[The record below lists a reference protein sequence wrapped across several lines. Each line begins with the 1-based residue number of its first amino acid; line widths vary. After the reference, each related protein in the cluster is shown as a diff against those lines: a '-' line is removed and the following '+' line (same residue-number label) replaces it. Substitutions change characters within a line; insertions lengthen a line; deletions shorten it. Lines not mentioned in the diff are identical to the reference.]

1 MGQRE
6 RDLRDKHMR
15 VGIIGSGKVGQALGS
30 WIAATGDSVS
40 FTSRDPKHAEEAALK
55 AGHGAKA
62 AAIAEVV
69 ADSELVLLT
78 LPFQDV
84 GRVIEG
90 VRDKLDGKIVV
101 DVTNP
106 VTPDRQALELGHTT
120 SGAEEIAL
128 QFPTARIVKAFNATF
143 AEIYQARRTKIAG
156 HAITI
161 FFAGDDADAKETVRQ
176 LIQRLGFN
184 PVDAGR
190 LLSARCLE
198 PLSLLNIRLGRFL
211 GFGTNIGFSLL
222 RD

>member
-1 MGQRE
+1 VDGGQ
-6 RDLRDKHMR
+6 
-15 VGIIGSGKVGQALGS
+15 GS
-30 WIAATGDSVS
+30 SVT
-40 FTSRDPKHAEEAALK
+40 FTSRDPKHAVEAALK

-62 AAIAEVV
+62 TAIAELV

-78 LPFQDV
+78 LPFRDAGQV
-84 GRVIEG
+84 LEG

-120 SGAEEIAL
+120 SGAEEIAR
-128 QFPTARIVKAFNATF
+128 QFPSARIVKAFNATF
-143 AEIYQARRTKIAG
+143 AEICQARRTGIDC

-161 FFAGDDADAKETVRQ
+161 FFAGDDVVAKGTVRQ
-176 LIQRLGFN
+176 LIQRLGFDA
-184 PVDAGR
+184 VDAGP

-211 GFGTNIGFSLL
+211 GLGTTIGFSLL
-222 RD
+222 RE